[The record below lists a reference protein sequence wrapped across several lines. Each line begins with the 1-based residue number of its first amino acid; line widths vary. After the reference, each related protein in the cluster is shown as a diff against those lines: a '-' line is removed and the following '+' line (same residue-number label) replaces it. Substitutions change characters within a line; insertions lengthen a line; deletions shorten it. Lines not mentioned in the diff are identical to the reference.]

1 MMNDELYHHG
11 ILGQKWGQRRFQ
23 DKSGKLTAAGRK
35 RYGGNPIKK
44 FTTKLKRKKA
54 LEKARKTRE
63 ENRKKAEELKKN
75 KEEWAKD
82 PSKLK
87 AHLDEYS
94 NDELREAITRLQLQR
109 SVADL
114 KYAKLERG
122 KKYVDLVG
130 GIAKDATIVATMATT
145 IKATVDKFKDNGTDD
160 KGRNKSD
167 KGGNKSDSSE
177 SGQGSKA
184 TGILGQKWVVTPS
197 DDGKNEA
204 KEVLKSFGDTL
215 YEKALSD
222 YEGHLENY
230 AAMYNDGRM
239 SKGAYNAAADHLKDK
254 KLNSIDKLNDLLKDS
269 GIDPSSLYIKE
280 LKDK

>member
-82 PSKLK
+82 PTKLK

-94 NDELREAITRLQLQR
+94 NDELREAITRLQLQK
-109 SVADL
+109 SVAEL
-114 KYAKLERG
+114 SYAKLERG
-122 KKYVDLVG
+122 KRYIDMIG
-130 GIAKDATIVATMATT
+130 GIAKDATQVAAMATT
-145 IKATVDKFKDNGTDD
+145 IKTTVDTFNGKGKGKGDGGDKD
-160 KGRNKSD
+160 KGDGSD
-167 KGGNKSDSSE
+167 KGDKNKKQKSE
-177 SGQGSKA
+177 
-184 TGILGQKWVVTPS
+184 TT
-197 DDGKNEA
+197 DDGKDEV
-204 KEVLKSFGDTL
+204 KEIFKSFGDTL

-222 YEGHLENY
+222 YEGHLDNY
-230 AAMYNDGRM
+230 AAMYKDGRM
-239 SKGAYNAAADHLKDK
+239 SRNAYNAAADHLREK
-254 KLNSIDKLNDLLKDS
+254 SISSVDKLTNFLKDN
-269 GIDPSSLYIKE
+269 GVDPKTLYIKE
-280 LKDK
+280 LDDK

>member
-82 PSKLK
+82 PTKLK

-94 NDELREAITRLQLQR
+94 NDEIREAITRLQLQK
-109 SVADL
+109 SVAEL
-114 KYAKLERG
+114 SYAKFDRG
-122 KKYVDLVG
+122 KRYVDMIG
-130 GIAKDATIVATMATT
+130 DIAKDATQVAAMATT
-145 IKATVDKFKDNGTDD
+145 IKATVDKFNGNGNGKGKGNGGDKDKD
-160 KGRNKSD
+160 KGKGNGGD
-167 KGGNKSDSSE
+167 KGDENKKQKSE
-177 SGQGSKA
+177 
-184 TGILGQKWVVTPS
+184 TT
-197 DDGKNEA
+197 DDGKDEV
-204 KEVLKSFGDTL
+204 KEIFKSFGDTL

-222 YEGHLENY
+222 YEGHLDNY
-230 AAMYNDGRM
+230 AAMYKDGRM
-239 SKGAYNAAADHLKDK
+239 SRNAYNAAADHLREKSIS
-254 KLNSIDKLNDLLKDS
+254 SIDKLTNFLKDN
-269 GIDPSSLYIKE
+269 GVDPKTLYIKE
-280 LKDK
+280 LEDK

>member
-75 KEEWAKD
+75 KEEWSKD
-82 PSKLK
+82 PTKLK

-94 NDELREAITRLQLQR
+94 NDELREAITRLQLQK
-109 SVADL
+109 SVAEL
-114 KYAKLERG
+114 SYAKLERG
-122 KKYVDLVG
+122 KKYVDLIG
-130 GIAKDATIVATMATT
+130 GIAKDATQVAAMATT
-145 IKATVDKFKDNGTDD
+145 IKTTYNTFKDNGD
-160 KGRNKSD
+160 KNK
-167 KGGNKSDSSE
+167 KQQSE
-177 SGQGSKA
+177 
-184 TGILGQKWVVTPS
+184 TT

-230 AAMYNDGRM
+230 AAMYKDGRM
-239 SKGAYNAAADHLKDK
+239 SRNAYNAAADHLREKSIG
-254 KLNSIDKLNDLLKDS
+254 SIDKLTNLLKDN
-269 GIDPSSLYIKE
+269 GIDPKDLLIKE
-280 LKDK
+280 EKEN